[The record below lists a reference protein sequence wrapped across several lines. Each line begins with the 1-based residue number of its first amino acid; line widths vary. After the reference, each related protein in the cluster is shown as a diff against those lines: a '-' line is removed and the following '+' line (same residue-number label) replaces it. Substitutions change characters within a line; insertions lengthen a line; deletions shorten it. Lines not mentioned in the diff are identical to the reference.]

1 MAQHLAPDDLLQE
14 YAAGNLSE
22 PLSLLVATHVV
33 LSPQS
38 RRTLRFYEDVGG
50 ALLEESEPVPLAD
63 DAFEAVMA
71 RIEADAPVVA
81 DGGTAR
87 APADDAERTRAA
99 LPEGVRIAADV
110 PAPLRDYLAGAAG
123 TSAWRQRGGSVA
135 ELDLL
140 PDVPGYKT
148 RLLRIAAG
156 AGIPQHTH
164 DGAEYTL
171 VLEGSFTDATGRYAR
186 GDVAVADDEVTHQ
199 PVAGKECDCIC
210 LAVTDA
216 PLKMTGPFGRILN
229 YFVDM

>member
-1 MAQHLAPDDLLQE
+1 MAEHLAPDDLLQE

-22 PLSLLVATHVV
+22 PLSLLVATHIA
-33 LSPQS
+33 LKPES
-38 RRTLRFYEDVGG
+38 RQTVRFYEDVGG
-50 ALLEESEPVPLAD
+50 ALLEASAPESMSN
-63 DAFEAVMA
+63 DAFERVMA
-71 RIEADAPVVA
+71 RIEADAPVVP
-81 DGGTAR
+81 DGGTAA
-87 APADDAERTRAA
+87 APADDAERTREA

-110 PAPLRDYLAGAAG
+110 PAPLRDYLASTGSKA
-123 TSAWRQRGGSVA
+123 SWRHRGGSVA

-140 PDVPGYKT
+140 PDFPGYKT
-148 RLLRIAAG
+148 RLLRITAG
-156 AGIPQHTH
+156 SRIPQHTH

-186 GDVAVADDEVTHQ
+186 GDVSVADDEVTHQ
-199 PVAGKECDCIC
+199 PVAGQESDCIC